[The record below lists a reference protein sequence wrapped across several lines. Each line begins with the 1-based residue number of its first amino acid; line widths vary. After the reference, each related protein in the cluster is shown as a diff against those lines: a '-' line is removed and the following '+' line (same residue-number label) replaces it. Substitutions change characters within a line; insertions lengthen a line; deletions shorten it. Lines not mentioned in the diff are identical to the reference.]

1 MTAAGELPSWRRSMR
16 SMRSMLSLL
25 LLLACA
31 SATAAAETQDAL
43 AFASPAAF
51 CRFHCS
57 ATHVA
62 RVYRSLRAQSQ
73 CTRALCPTSVG
84 ERRRL
89 ADSNGRLSFDAD
101 ARSANASAVDDVL
114 ASVGA
119 HGSSGVDVD
128 VDVDAS
134 KRVQVVDVVAC
145 NGLDA
150 SGAERA
156 KVSLTLGDPTRH
168 AFDGFHAAFFA
179 AYDAMLGSAN
189 ATLDACRLQ
198 FVEDQLLQ
206 PATTA
211 TNPNTNSNAN
221 ATRSPQPRRPML
233 VKLQRDADELECLDA
248 IHAIW
253 TPANESLTPFLTRRD
268 SAGDTNANAN
278 AATVMLLHLPKRAAD
293 RIVDLRCVD
302 SVTQL
307 PAVLKLTPFARASV
321 ALARDPNALAGP
333 ALEVR
338 LVRGSNAASVEA
350 RLSDAIKQA
359 TGITNALRRAPSSER
374 VLRLAAMD
382 DVSTWTTCLGLLLQ
396 DDAVEWIDLQTSV
409 QTGSLRPG
417 QAFEQRLVELELEH
431 QEPLFGFRHR
441 HHHNRR
447 RLDAYVQSLVGVSQV
462 RAQKIT
468 GSGIIVGVTDTGL
481 YVDHDQFDQPSRDIY
496 DRTDLS
502 ARKVVLYKTFGNRED
517 ESEQV
522 TCGHGTHVSGIL
534 AGQSLGRAGEA
545 DLGIASSARIA
556 FMDIGRQAP
565 SCVGQRGCEVKL
577 ETPGEVEALM
587 GDQVA
592 AGARIFSF
600 SWGTGGNDYNA
611 QSRDLDDYIYRNPDV
626 LIVVAAGNSGDKGR
640 RTISSPSGAKNVIS
654 VGASLNDAASFAKTP
669 CASVLN
675 AQTVASFSSVGPT
688 LDGRLKPDIVAP
700 GMVIESAQSEAPGS
714 TTKSNALCPLQGT
727 SQATPIVAGMAV
739 LLYEWLRDGWWKHG
753 VKDPKYGIK
762 TVPAALLKALIIH
775 SGERM
780 TRRLVAPRNGIT
792 SCVAMEASA
801 MPLPSYPDIHQ
812 GYGKP
817 TMANLVS
824 FVDDQ
829 GAGVYF
835 FPNGSEGSEPRVTQG
850 ATAKFTFMLKER
862 ANLRVTLVWTDPAGS
877 IGGRIALQ
885 NDLDLSVRVPE
896 TSTVFYPLSG
906 NGSRDAINNVEMV
919 EVSYEEIKAALDASG
934 VKYNDKDGLVVEASV
949 YGYSVKAGARAG
961 QTFALVASSSPSS
974 IETSAL
980 SDANRTFWQP
990 WMTIGIVVGGT
1001 VAILLAIGVGW
1012 RWRRARARSSTNGS
1026 GSPALLD
1033 GRPPHRHNSAYVGG
1047 SAASR
1052 PHQQPQQPSQPPP
1065 SRLTQL

>member
-1 MTAAGELPSWRRSMR
+1 MTAASA
-16 SMRSMLSLL
+16 LL
-25 LLLACA
+25 LQLACA
-31 SATAAAETQDAL
+31 AALCLQLARAEEL
-43 AFASPAAF
+43 AFASPDAF
-51 CRFHCS
+51 CRYHCS
-57 ATHVA
+57 PTHVA
-62 RVYRSLRAQSQ
+62 RVYRALREQSKCTPARCPDHVQAQGHA
-73 CTRALCPTSVG
+73 RALEETHSGSTARWSFATGAGVG
-84 ERRRL
+84 V
-89 ADSNGRLSFDAD
+89 G
-101 ARSANASAVDDVL
+101 DVL
-114 ASVGA
+114 ASVSA
-119 HGSSGVDVD
+119 RDQSVHSRSHSHSRADEDVD
-128 VDVDAS
+128 EDPS
-134 KRVQVVDVVAC
+134 KAVQVVDVVAC
-145 NGLDA
+145 RGLD
-150 SGAERA
+150 AERA
-156 KVSLTLGDPTRH
+156 KVSLTLGDPARH
-168 AFDGFHAAFFA
+168 AFEGFHAAFSA
-179 AYDAMLGSAN
+179 AYDAMLGGAN

-198 FVEDQLLQ
+198 FVEDQLLDAANK
-206 PATTA
+206 P
-211 TNPNTNSNAN
+211 TNAKAKANAN
-221 ATRSPQPRRPML
+221 ATLAPPPPQQQQRRPML
-233 VKLQRDADELECLDA
+233 VKLAPDADELACLDA

-253 TPANESLTPFLTRRD
+253 TPVDESLTPFLTRRD
-268 SAGDTNANAN
+268 SPSDA
-278 AATVMLLHLPKRAAD
+278 AATVLLLHLPPRAAD
-293 RIVDLRCVD
+293 RIVDLGCVA

-321 ALARDPNALAGP
+321 ALARDPSALAGP

-338 LVRGSNAASVEA
+338 LVKGSDTARVES
-350 RLSDAIKQA
+350 RLSSAIQEA
-359 TGITNALRRAPSSER
+359 TGITNALRRATSSDR

-382 DVSTWTTCLGLLLQ
+382 AVSAWAACLALLLR
-396 DDAVEWIDLQTSV
+396 DDAVEWIDLETSV

-417 QAFEQRLVELELEH
+417 QAFEQRLLALELDNTTTTSS
-431 QEPLFGFRHR
+431 PIVR
-441 HHHNRR
+441 RR
-447 RLDAYVQSLVGVSQV
+447 RLDAFVQNLVGASQV

-468 GSGIIVGVTDTGL
+468 GNGIIVGVTDTGL

-534 AGQSLGRAGEA
+534 AGQSLSRSET

-556 FMDIGRQAP
+556 FMDIGRQSP

-626 LIVVAAGNSGDKGR
+626 LIIVAAGNSGDKGK

-654 VGASLNDAASFAKTP
+654 VGASLNDAASFSKTP

-675 AQTVASFSSVGPT
+675 QQTVASFSSVGPT

-753 VKDPKYGIK
+753 VKDAKYGIK

-801 MPLPSYPDIHQ
+801 MPLLSYPDIHQ

-850 ATAKFTFMLKER
+850 STAKFTFMLKER

-919 EVSYEEIKAALDASG
+919 EVSYEDIKAALDASG

-949 YGYSVKAGARAG
+949 HGYSVKAGSRAG
-961 QTFALVASSSPSS
+961 QTFALVASSSPSL

-980 SDANRTFWQP
+980 SEQENVLWKP

-1001 VAILLAIGVGW
+1001 MAILLAIGIGW
-1012 RWRRARARSSTNGS
+1012 RWRRARARSASALPDRRPHRS
-1026 GSPALLD
+1026 GS
-1033 GRPPHRHNSAYVGG
+1033 NNAYVSGNADPRG
-1047 SAASR
+1047 
-1052 PHQQPQQPSQPPP
+1052 HQQPPPRRAPTAPPRPQQQPP
-1065 SRLTQL
+1065 SSRQTQL